1 MVLGRSIS
9 LKIGDKV
16 ITYQK
21 ETGIIIKPWD
31 RKDKIYD
38 WWVELHF
45 KSKGKNYQSLIPY
58 KECQLTVIEV

>member
-1 MVLGRSIS
+1 MVLGRSFS

-21 ETGIIIKPWD
+21 ERGIIIKPWR

-38 WWVELHF
+38 WWIEIHF
-45 KSKGKNYQSLIPY
+45 KSKGKDYQSQIPY
-58 KECQLTVIEV
+58 KECELTVIEE